1 MSRCLKIL
9 EALVV
14 VAEVVVAGEETE
26 IEMVA
31 EIAILLLK
39 VEKEILETQENQEAK
54 KNLDSISNLVYWNNH
69 SIRVNFMFLGGLD
82 LENW

>member
-1 MSRCLKIL
+1 M
-9 EALVV
+9 V

-26 IEMVA
+26 IEMIA

-69 SIRVNFMFLGGLD
+69 SDSVNFMFVGNLD